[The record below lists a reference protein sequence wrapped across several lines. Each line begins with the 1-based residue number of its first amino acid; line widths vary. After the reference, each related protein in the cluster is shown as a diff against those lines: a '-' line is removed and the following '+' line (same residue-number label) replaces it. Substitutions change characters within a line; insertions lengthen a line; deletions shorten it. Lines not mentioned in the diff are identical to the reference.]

1 MNEMFCLLGWVNP
14 IAFGG
19 ATDER
24 FSPKRLQIFMI
35 VDCFSVV
42 TEIQK

>member
-1 MNEMFCLLGWVNP
+1 MNEMVYLLGRVDP